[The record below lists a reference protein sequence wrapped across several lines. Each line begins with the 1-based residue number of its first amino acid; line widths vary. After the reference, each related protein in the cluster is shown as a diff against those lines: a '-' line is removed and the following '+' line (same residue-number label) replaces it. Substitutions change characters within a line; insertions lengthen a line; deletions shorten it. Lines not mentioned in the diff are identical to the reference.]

1 MSLMLFESIMSELLT
16 LLAPTPQNGQTLKQ
30 FVWNLQTIC
39 LSVFDN
45 FVGQTLKGL
54 IKNLSAYNFHDEA
67 VLLHTL
73 TNLNP
78 GHYPKILRSHMAHL
92 GEPI

>member
-1 MSLMLFESIMSELLT
+1 MSLRLFENIMPKLLT

-30 FVWNLQTIC
+30 FVRNSQTIC

-45 FVGQTLKGL
+45 FAGQTLKGL
-54 IKNLSAYNFHDEA
+54 IKNLSTYNFHDEA

-78 GHYPKILRSHMAHL
+78 SHYPKILRSHMTHL